1 MSNRS
6 SWIFRLPIGLQV
18 FLLTTVLVITAV
30 GGSVLTTL
38 VLGNRVANQAV
49 RENLERSAAVQ
60 SDFADFQLDQLELRA
75 WTVSNDPNFIAYMV
89 ESIANQDPA
98 SLNDQLDE
106 RQRDLGFDFAIVLDP
121 QGQSIARTDSFSD
134 GDDLS
139 KNPLFLD
146 AQANNS
152 YYSAGIW
159 AREDGL
165 LFSSV
170 FVPLLSGGILEGFL
184 LLAYQIEDTM
194 ALNLRQMTA
203 AEVIFL
209 VEPSVAGQPMI
220 PAATTLDS
228 AESEELIQWLTENP
242 AIDGTAEVRLGSRSY
257 LASARPI
264 SDATGREVGTV
275 LNLGSL
281 DDALEPFRRIA
292 RILAIVGIGAVL
304 LALPIS
310 FFLPRK
316 LLEPIRRLAKATEAA
331 ARGDLDQTISDI
343 DREDELGRM
352 AEAFNALL
360 TELRE
365 TRDMQVYLQEL
376 NRNLPDQE
384 RSNREATPT
393 RALRSTLVGVELHR
407 YSTIEETE
415 EADPRETLEKLSR
428 DLRRLSRVIVAHSGH
443 IETSSGHRMIAVF
456 EGERHPER
464 ALAAAAELATI
475 ARAFPLAA
483 VVAGGRTITGTTT
496 WHQKPAPTLTGAPVE
511 ELEELLRAAR
521 PGTLLLTK
529 SAFIQVA
536 ELLHGL
542 NVHPQKHDASWAKS
556 SVYSIGPEQV
566 ARLSVPEAR
575 ATMDIT
581 SNVGTATGG
590 IGRATLTNIG
600 PGNML
605 GNRFEILSEL
615 GAGGMGV
622 VFKARDQELNEL
634 VALKMLKHDAFA
646 GDTKGL
652 ENLKGELKM
661 ARKISHPNVLRTFD
675 FGDADGFPF
684 ISMEFVRGV
693 TLKDLLEQSGRL
705 PLSAGLHMARQLC
718 RGLEA
723 AHGQSVL
730 HRDIK
735 PENMIIEP
743 TGNVKLMDFGIAQPI
758 RRRKGDETS
767 DGPIVGTPFYLAPE
781 QLEGKEPDV
790 RADIYACGV
799 VLYEIFTGSLPFAGG
814 KNLMQIISQKM
825 NEDPAPP
832 STRAEIPPGLE
843 KIIMRCLER
852 DREQRFATV
861 TDLLQAL
868 ENLRG

>member
-1 MSNRS
+1 MPNRS
-6 SWIFRLPIGLQV
+6 SWIFRLPLGLQV
-18 FLLTTVLVITAV
+18 FFLTTILVIAAV

-38 VLGNRVANQAV
+38 LLGKSVANQAV

-60 SDFADFQLDQLELRA
+60 SDFADFRLDQLELRA
-75 WTVSNDPNFIAYMV
+75 WTVSSDPNFIAYMV
-89 ESIANQDPA
+89 ESIANQDPV

-121 QGQSIARTDSFSD
+121 VGQSIARTDSFDD
-134 GDDLS
+134 GHDLS
-139 KNPLFLD
+139 GNPLYVD

-152 YYSAGIW
+152 FYSAGIW
-159 AREDGL
+159 AREDGR

-170 FVPLLSGGILEGFL
+170 LVPLMSGGTLEGYL
-184 LLAYQIEDTM
+184 LLAYQIQDTT
-194 ALNLRQMTA
+194 ALDLRQMTA
-203 AEVIFL
+203 AEVVFL
-209 VEPSVAGQPMI
+209 VEPQTDGQPML

-228 AESEELIQWLTENP
+228 AESEELIQWLAQHST
-242 AIDGTAEVRLGSRSY
+242 IDGTAEVQLGSRLY
-257 LASARPI
+257 LATARPI
-264 SDATGREVGTV
+264 SDATGEQVGKI

-281 DDALEPFRRIA
+281 DDALAPFRRIA
-292 RILAIVGIGAVL
+292 RILALVGFGSIL

-316 LLEPIRRLAKATEAA
+316 LLEPIRRLATATEAA
-331 ARGDLDQTISDI
+331 ARGDLDQTISSI
-343 DREDELGRM
+343 QREDEVGRM
-352 AEAFNALL
+352 AEAFNSLL

-376 NRNLPDQE
+376 NRTLPDQE
-384 RSNREATPT
+384 RPDSDAAPT

-407 YSTIEETE
+407 YSATEET
-415 EADPRETLEKLSR
+415 EADPREALEKLSR
-428 DLRRLSRVIVAHSGH
+428 DLRRLSRAIVAHSG
-443 IETSSGHRMIAVF
+443 IVEASSGHRMIAVF

-475 ARAFPLAA
+475 ARSFPLAA
-483 VVAGGRTITGTTT
+483 VITGGRAITGTAT
-496 WHQKPAPTLTGAPVE
+496 WHQKPTPTLTGAPVE
-511 ELEELLRAAR
+511 DLEELLRAAR
-521 PGTLLLTK
+521 PGTLLL
-529 SAFIQVA
+529 SQNAFIQVA

-542 NVHPQKHDASWAKS
+542 KVSPQKHDAAWAKD
-556 SVYSIGPEQV
+556 SVYSIAPDQV
-566 ARLSVPEAR
+566 AKLSLPEAR

-581 SNVGTATGG
+581 SNVGTATAG
-590 IGRATLTNIG
+590 IGHATLTNIG

-622 VFKARDQELNEL
+622 VFKARDNELNEL

-799 VLYEIFTGSLPFAGG
+799 VLYEIFTGTLPFVGG

-832 STRAEIPPGLE
+832 STKAEIPPGLE
-843 KIIMRCLER
+843 MIIMRCLER
-852 DREQRFATV
+852 DRDHRFATV

-868 ENLRG
+868 EGLRG